1 MYSSLQ
7 LAGKYVSYWVTA
19 SNSKGHGVHSP
30 FVFEFITEVLNDRR
44 EYYCFA
50 AIEKL
55 REQLKYDKTEIIVA
69 DFGAGLKFE
78 SSSYKRK
85 VSDITKSSLKSKRF
99 GQLLF
104 RILNFYFSEKS
115 PESVVHVLELGT
127 SLGITTAYL
136 ASVNKNYKVLTM
148 EGAKAVVGIAKKNF
162 QQLGLTNIEVIEGNF
177 DNSLPIIINQQSAID
192 FAFIDGNH
200 RKEPT
205 MRYFKEILQKTT
217 MHSILVFDD
226 IHWSKEM
233 NEAWQNIK
241 NHPSV
246 TLSIDLFFI
255 GIVFFRKEQIA
266 KQHFII
272 RF

>member
-162 QQLGLTNIEVIEGNF
+162 QQL
-177 DNSLPIIINQQSAID
+177 
-192 FAFIDGNH
+192 
-200 RKEPT
+200 
-205 MRYFKEILQKTT
+205 
-217 MHSILVFDD
+217 
-226 IHWSKEM
+226 
-233 NEAWQNIK
+233 
-241 NHPSV
+241 
-246 TLSIDLFFI
+246 
-255 GIVFFRKEQIA
+255 
-266 KQHFII
+266 
-272 RF
+272 